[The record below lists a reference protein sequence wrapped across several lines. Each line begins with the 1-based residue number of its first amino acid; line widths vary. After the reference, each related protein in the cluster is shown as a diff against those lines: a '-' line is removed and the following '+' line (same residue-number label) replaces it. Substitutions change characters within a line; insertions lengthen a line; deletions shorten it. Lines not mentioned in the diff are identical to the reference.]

1 MKNDFEELYNR
12 ASSVLNYRQLSDCA
26 DAGDVGAAI
35 LTENGNIYVGTCID
49 ATCGLGFCAEQ
60 AAAAAMITA
69 GENTIQKI
77 IAVDKDGKILPP
89 CGRCREFLSQIG
101 DNNLQAEV
109 MVGEDTIVKLID
121 LLPYDWRK
129 I

>member
-1 MKNDFEELYNR
+1 MKNYNR

-101 DNNLQAEV
+101 DNNLQAKV

>member
-35 LTENGNIYVGTCID
+35 LTENGNIYVGACID

>member
-109 MVGEDTIVKLID
+109 MVGEDT
-121 LLPYDWRK
+121 YRRS
-129 I
+129 

>member
-1 MKNDFEELYNR
+1 MKNGFEELYNR

-35 LTENGNIYVGTCID
+35 LTENGNIYVGACID

>member
-1 MKNDFEELYNR
+1 
-12 ASSVLNYRQLSDCA
+12 
-26 DAGDVGAAI
+26 
-35 LTENGNIYVGTCID
+35 
-49 ATCGLGFCAEQ
+49 
-60 AAAAAMITA
+60 MITA

>member
-101 DNNLQAEV
+101 DNNLQAKV